1 MNRIFSLLLCAALL
15 LGLSPSL
22 SLAQQSNE
30 SFQLDGRLV
39 LNSYEA
45 MVEQH
50 LLGVLNGLKALAAT
64 RDARSVDWERLK
76 SPLQQFSQSV
86 TTNAAIWFARTDGS
100 YFTVEKGLT
109 TRNIK
114 DRDYFSELMQGR
126 DVNGVLVVSRSTGI
140 RSVVVATPIVKDGQ
154 VTGVLGASVSAT
166 KLAKLVNDEI
176 NPPDDVVFYALD
188 THGKTALHKDTS
200 LIFQF
205 PSDIGDASL
214 KSAVQKMLSEP
225 EGTVRYTFR
234 GADRAVVFKTS
245 NITGWVFALG
255 ITHAP

>member
-1 MNRIFSLLLCAALL
+1 
-15 LGLSPSL
+15 
-22 SLAQQSNE
+22 
-30 SFQLDGRLV
+30 
-39 LNSYEA
+39 
-45 MVEQH
+45 
-50 LLGVLNGLKALAAT
+50 
-64 RDARSVDWERLK
+64 
-76 SPLQQFSQSV
+76 
-86 TTNAAIWFARTDGS
+86 
-100 YFTVEKGLT
+100 
-109 TRNIK
+109 
-114 DRDYFSELMQGR
+114 MQGR